1 MTERELWVERR
12 KETGKG
18 PARRVRR
25 EGKIP
30 AIIYGPGREPVPVVV
45 DPKQIIKILQIPTGK
60 NTILTL
66 KSSEP
71 ELEGRKVL
79 IRDYQIDPIIDE
91 LIHIDLMEVKEDRPV
106 RVQVPIQLLGK
117 PIGVEKGGTLEEHI
131 RQLEIV
137 CLPSQ
142 IPEVVKIDVSELD
155 LGDSIHI
162 RDLKLEGIKVLTEGH
177 LAIATMLA
185 PARLEAE
192 AEEGE
197 EVMEE
202 EAEEKEAPKT
212 PETGSEA

>member
-1 MTERELWVERR
+1 MQERELWVEPR
-12 KETGKG
+12 KELGKG
-18 PARRVRR
+18 PARRIRQQ
-25 EGKIP
+25 GKIP
-30 AIIYGPGREPVPVVV
+30 AIIYGPGREPAPVVV
-45 DPKQIIKILQIPTGK
+45 DPKQVIKILHTPTGK

-79 IRDYQIDPIIDE
+79 IRDYQIDPITDE

-106 RVQVPIQLLGK
+106 RVLVPIQLVGK
-117 PIGVEKGGTLEEHI
+117 PVGAEKGGTLEEHI

-142 IPEVVKIDVSELD
+142 IPEVIKIDVSELD

-177 LAIATMLA
+177 LAVATMLA
-185 PARLEAE
+185 PARAE

-197 EVMEE
+197 EA
-202 EAEEKEAPKT
+202 EAEGEVEGEEPPKT

>member
-1 MTERELWVERR
+1 MQERELWVEPR
-12 KETGKG
+12 KELGKG
-18 PARRVRR
+18 PARRIRR
-25 EGKIP
+25 QGKIP
-30 AIIYGPGREPVPVVV
+30 AIIYGPGREPAPVVV
-45 DPKQIIKILQIPTGK
+45 DPKQVIKILHTPTGK

-79 IRDYQIDPIIDE
+79 IRDYQIDPITDE

-106 RVQVPIQLLGK
+106 RVLVPIQLVGK
-117 PIGVEKGGTLEEHI
+117 PVGAEKGGTLEEHI

-142 IPEVVKIDVSELD
+142 IPEVIKIDVSELD

-177 LAIATMLA
+177 LAVATMLA
-185 PARLEAE
+185 PARAE

-197 EVMEE
+197 EA
-202 EAEEKEAPKT
+202 EAEGEVEGEQPPKT

>member
-185 PARLEAE
+185 PTRLEAE

-197 EVMEE
+197 GVMEE

>member
-106 RVQVPIQLLGK
+106 RVQVPIQLVGK

-137 CLPSQ
+137 CLPGQ
-142 IPEVVKIDVSELD
+142 IPEVVKIDVSGLD

-185 PARLEAE
+185 PVRVEAE
-192 AEEGE
+192 AGEGE
-197 EVMEE
+197 EAEGE
-202 EAEEKEAPKT
+202 EAEEKEASKT